1 MDTTAYVDTNSGRT
15 YIPIR
20 YAAEG
25 LGYTVDWISGS
36 VENTIKIYK

>member
-1 MDTTAYVDTNSGRT
+1 MDIGVMPFISSDRT

-25 LGYTVDWISGS
+25 LGFKVNWDASDRTVYID
-36 VENTIKIYK
+36 